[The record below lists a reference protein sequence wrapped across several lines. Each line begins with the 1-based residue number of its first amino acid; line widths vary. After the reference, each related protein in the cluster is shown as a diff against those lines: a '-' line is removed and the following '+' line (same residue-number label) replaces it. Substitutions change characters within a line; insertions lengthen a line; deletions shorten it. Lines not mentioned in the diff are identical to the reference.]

1 MIKMC
6 SFHKPLRRF
15 SILQFGDEDVTVIRT
30 SFNAVGLDGFGFA
43 GRQKMETMERVSRD
57 VLVDSGATVTT

>member
-15 SILQFGDEDVTVIRT
+15 SILQFVDEDVTVIRT

-43 GRQKMETMERVSRD
+43 GRQKMEKMETS
-57 VLVDSGATVTT
+57 